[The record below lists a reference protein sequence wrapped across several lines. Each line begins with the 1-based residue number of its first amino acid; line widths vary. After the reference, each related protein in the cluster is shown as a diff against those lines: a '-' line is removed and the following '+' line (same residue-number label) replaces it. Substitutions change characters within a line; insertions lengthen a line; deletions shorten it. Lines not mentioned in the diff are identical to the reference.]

1 MTATEKFTAM
11 GFPVAKVLADQAGV
25 PPLALEGLAD
35 PHRSI
40 GNSVHVILTA
50 VTLIAALACVRKCES
65 PGPLPPP
72 SALALGEKLDGN
84 GGAAPSRALVP
95 RRCDLGNLLEEVKYF
110 ARGKS
115 FKVACRSVPDRTFKI
130 SQYPTWERCRD
141 AAVADLVALRSRF
154 VELTHIL
161 PKHLRSQCTQLNK
174 IGNVARLT
182 RTAAA
187 DFIVEHTVE
196 VPAGGPPQGPA
207 GPTTARLSAM
217 RKSPQETRKDSA
229 GDAHRLHLHMQS
241 LPSPR
246 SFAQPHPTSP
256 QDGWARRV
264 YVYIY
269 IHI

>member
-72 SALALGEKLDGN
+72 SALAPGEKLDGD
-84 GGAAPSRALVP
+84 GGAAPSRTLVP
-95 RRCDLGNLLEEVKYF
+95 RRCDLENLPEEVRYF

-115 FKVACRSVPDRTFKI
+115 FKVAFRSVPVRTFKI

-161 PKHLRSQCTQLNK
+161 PKHLRNQFTQLGK
-174 IGNVARLT
+174 VGNVAHLT

-187 DFIVEHTVE
+187 DFTMERIVE

-217 RKSPQETRKDSA
+217 
-229 GDAHRLHLHMQS
+229 
-241 LPSPR
+241 
-246 SFAQPHPTSP
+246 
-256 QDGWARRV
+256 
-264 YVYIY
+264 
-269 IHI
+269 

>member
-72 SALALGEKLDGN
+72 SALAPGEKLDGD
-84 GGAAPSRALVP
+84 GGAAPSRTLVP
-95 RRCDLGNLLEEVKYF
+95 RRCDLENLPEEVRYF

-115 FKVACRSVPDRTFKI
+115 FKVAFRSVPDRTFKI

-161 PKHLRSQCTQLNK
+161 PKHLRNQCTQLGK

-187 DFIVEHTVE
+187 DFIMEHTVE

-217 RKSPQETRKDSA
+217 
-229 GDAHRLHLHMQS
+229 
-241 LPSPR
+241 
-246 SFAQPHPTSP
+246 
-256 QDGWARRV
+256 
-264 YVYIY
+264 
-269 IHI
+269 